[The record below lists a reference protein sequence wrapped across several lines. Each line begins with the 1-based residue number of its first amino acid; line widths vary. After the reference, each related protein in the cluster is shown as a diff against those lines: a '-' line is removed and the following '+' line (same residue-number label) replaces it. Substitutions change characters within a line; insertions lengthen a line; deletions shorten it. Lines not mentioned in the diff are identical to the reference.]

1 MKEKRFISIALAF
14 MSTVL
19 IFLSILLLI
28 PRADSTEVPI
38 FDNLYPGT
46 IADSLYPAIV
56 ERVIDGDTIVVDLYL
71 GLGIVLDDQY
81 LRFYGIDAWETRGE
95 ERPKGLLAK
104 EFLIELLEHEQ
115 VIIEINPEWGSRG
128 KGKYGRWLAVIYVAR
143 TGVNVNE
150 LLVNQGHAES
160 ATY

>member
-1 MKEKRFISIALAF
+1 MKEKRFIGIALVF

-28 PRADSTEVPI
+28 PRADSTEAPI
-38 FDNLYPGT
+38 FHSLYPGT
-46 IADSLYPAIV
+46 ITDCLYPANV
-56 ERVIDGDTIVVDLYL
+56 ERIIDGDTIVVDLYL
-71 GLGIVLDDQY
+71 GLGVILDYQY

-104 EFLIELLEHEQ
+104 EFLIELLEHGQ
-115 VIIEINPEWGSRG
+115 VIIEIRPEWGSRG
-128 KGKYGRWLAVIYVAR
+128 KGKYGRWLAVIYIAE
-143 TGVNVNE
+143 TGMNVNE
-150 LLVNQGHAES
+150 LLVSEGHAER